1 VPDNTAQVLLIED
14 GDADRLLV
22 RELLQ
27 LKGRGRLSVT
37 EARDLRGGLE
47 WLGKQTFDLVL
58 LDTKLPEV
66 TALHALRA
74 IGEQAP
80 TTPILT
86 HPAYIS
92 VRTRQAARERGA
104 FDVVVRG
111 DLNLMWSAVTKLL
124 SLTERL
130 Y

>member
-1 VPDNTAQVLLIED
+1 VPEDIAQVLLIED
-14 GDADRLLV
+14 GEADRQLV

-27 LKGRGRLSVT
+27 VKGRGKLSIT
-37 EARDLRGGLE
+37 EARDLRSGLE
-47 WLGKQTFDLVL
+47 LLGKQSFDLVL

-92 VRTRQAARERGA
+92 VRTRQAARERGP

-111 DLNLMWSAVTKLL
+111 DLNPMWSAVTRLL
-124 SLTERL
+124 SLSQRV